1 MNRRTVVS
9 AAFVALCLGV
19 LATSTH
25 AVDLSYPVAFDDR
38 TGPIYY
44 QNASL
49 FAPATTFAPTTTS
62 TISTSYLTE
71 GPLYEPA
78 PTYAPPPPTYAPP
91 AQTYNPPAPI
101 YSAPASAYPQPVPAP
116 VVVPAYTQPTYVRQT
131 VTTTYA
137 PPRPAYG
144 PTATYAGSMSY
155 VPRVTYAPTCVTTYR
170 EPVAVG
176 PRVWVHPK
184 VYVEGQPIRN
194 LIRAITP

>member
-9 AAFVALCLGV
+9 AALAVLCLGV
-19 LATSTH
+19 FATSTY
-25 AVDLSYPVAFDDR
+25 AIDLSYPVAFDDR
-38 TGPIYY
+38 IGPVYY
-44 QNASL
+44 QNTSL
-49 FAPATTFAPTTTS
+49 FAPATFAPATFAPATTS

-71 GPLYEPA
+71 RPLYEPA
-78 PTYAPPPPTYAPP
+78 PTYAPPV
-91 AQTYNPPAPI
+91 QTYNPPAPL
-101 YSAPASAYPQPVPAP
+101 YGAPAAAYAQPALVPAP
-116 VVVPAYTQPTYVRQT
+116 VVVPTYAQPTYVRQT

-137 PPRPAYG
+137 PAATAYG

-155 VPRVTYAPTCVTTYR
+155 VPKLTYAPTYQTTYR